1 MNTAIYLMWYDD
13 HPKTAIPARLAAACA
28 AYALRFGIPA
38 TLALLSP
45 EEAEQG
51 HAAPAG
57 VALRARAQ
65 LQRNTYWIGR
75 EEAA

>member
-1 MNTAIYLMWYDD
+1 MLYLFWQDTN
-13 HPKTAIPARLAAACA
+13 PKTPVPQRLEAACD
-28 AYALRFGIPA
+28 AYAARFGRPA